1 MRILIVEDS
10 ATDRQLLRYLLEDK
24 FMNEAKFREAS
35 NLATAVKYLDAG
47 NIDCVLLDLQLPDS
61 AGKET
66 FEKLIARY
74 PDVPII
80 VMTHNKDREL
90 AVSMI
95 QLGAADYI
103 LKSYTD
109 EEELFRRIVFAVE
122 KHRRTVR
129 MPAENV
135 VSIHKLE
142 RAQADLVTA
151 HRSGEHVAIRDNT
164 LATTTAIADLS
175 KSLFTELQAIS
186 NKLVQQDGRL
196 KGIEKIV
203 DTLDHEIIKGHPTR
217 PSMRSQVDL
226 LDHRL
231 GTAERNISEVN
242 STLKHSDDTQ
252 RMSHVVMHQTT
263 VSNRTKLIVGVITLI
278 GMVATAVASYEAATS
293 NATQKVHQ

>member
-10 ATDRQLLRYLLEDK
+10 ATDRELLKYLLADK
-24 FMNEAKFREAS
+24 FMSEAKFREAS
-35 NLATAVKYLDAG
+35 NLATAVKYLDGG

-66 FEKLIARY
+66 FEKLVSRY

-129 MPAENV
+129 MPAENAA
-135 VSIHKLE
+135 SIHKLE
-142 RAQADLVTA
+142 RAQANLVTA
-151 HRSGEHVAIRDNT
+151 RKSGEHVAIRD
-164 LATTTAIADLS
+164 
-175 KSLFTELQAIS
+175 
-186 NKLVQQDGRL
+186 
-196 KGIEKIV
+196 
-203 DTLDHEIIKGHPTR
+203 
-217 PSMRSQVDL
+217 
-226 LDHRL
+226 
-231 GTAERNISEVN
+231 
-242 STLKHSDDTQ
+242 
-252 RMSHVVMHQTT
+252 
-263 VSNRTKLIVGVITLI
+263 
-278 GMVATAVASYEAATS
+278 
-293 NATQKVHQ
+293 